1 MWGRIIVAAG
11 TFIGAAGAFIGTIEK
26 AICQKK
32 RLMLCA
38 SDRGR

>member
-26 AICQKK
+26 AICQKN
-32 RLMLCA
+32 
-38 SDRGR
+38 D